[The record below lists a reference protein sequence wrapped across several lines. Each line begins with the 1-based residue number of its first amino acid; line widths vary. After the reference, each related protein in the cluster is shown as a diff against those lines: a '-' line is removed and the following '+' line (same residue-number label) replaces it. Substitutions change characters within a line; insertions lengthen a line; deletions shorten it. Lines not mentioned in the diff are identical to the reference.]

1 MLKNQYS
8 CRKRTPMS
16 TINDDPKIR
25 HYAEQMCSLANEEL
39 YHIARGTFLN
49 TVKPF
54 DASDH
59 IQGRLLSMLSKIMR
73 PSLIVELGTFTGYGT
88 YCLAEGLATDGK
100 ILTVEQ
106 DALRIDFINM
116 MIKPIAH
123 KVELINDTALN
134 AIDQIRGPV
143 DILFIDAGKREYMD
157 YYELMLGKMCP
168 GGLII
173 ADNVLWK
180 GEVTHEKKSNMALA
194 LDEFNRTVA
203 KDLRVEVVLLPYR
216 DGLSMIRVK

>member
-1 MLKNQYS
+1 
-8 CRKRTPMS
+8 MS

-25 HYAEQMCSLANEEL
+25 HYAEQMCSIANEEL
-39 YHIARGTFLN
+39 YHIARGTFFS

-59 IQGRLLSMLSKIMR
+59 IQGRLLSMLSKMMR

-106 DALRIDFINM
+106 DPLRIDLINK
-116 MIKPIAH
+116 MIKPIAAQ
-123 KVELINDTALN
+123 VELINDTALN
-134 AIDQIRGPV
+134 AIDQIDGPV
-143 DILFIDAGKREYMD
+143 DMLFIDAGKKEYMD
-157 YYELMLGKMCP
+157 YYELMIPKMRS

-180 GEVTHEKKSNMALA
+180 GEVVHEKKSNMALA

-203 KDLRVEVVLLPYR
+203 KDSRVEVVLLPYR